1 MKKQFF
7 YAAMAVALMASCTS
21 EDNLTV
27 DPVNPTPEDDKVE
40 IKLGVDAPSVTA
52 TSKSASRSTGSV
64 GDETGANNVW
74 NSQKLYIT
82 MIDRAT
88 GTVAVDPDS
97 ENGDAIL
104 SHTNY
109 VYYAPRKS
117 EQTSADTYGK
127 GDIRI
132 YTDELE
138 DQDQYNAETDK
149 GIIKHV
155 YYPANGKFDFL
166 GWHLDDAAVNVAADD
181 EAGVPG
187 VDGYTVTMTAN
198 EKSVNNIKLNGHR
211 DIMGA
216 RTTDRSTDNTVVTN
230 DLLSW
235 LYSARTARNEV
246 HPVLKFQHQLARL
259 KFFVRAG
266 SESASDSI
274 WDATQSK
281 WTERPTVATTVSG
294 ITTEAMYVTGLTVNK
309 MTDAVNMNL
318 AAVVEGKD
326 TILTTAATGASTTA
340 IFTLGSYDE
349 NTKQIVDL
357 KPVAP
362 EYEWKKASA
371 ESQAYFKP
379 NYKGTQIGE
388 SILFF
393 PDAAAGSAQ
402 TVELTLDLAQWVKN
416 TEDESWTDQSS
427 TPQYT
432 YILKEQPAN
441 LKVHARSVKVDQ
453 STFAKVFEAGKSYNV
468 FITIYGFERIEVSAE
483 LTAWEDGGDV
493 EVDIEEEESVIPGYT
508 TTFDVK
514 DAEGNA
520 ITNAT
525 ITWSFEDGTAT
536 GTGYKVTALQGTI
549 INYTVECEGY
559 EDKEG
564 QITVGS
570 VDATEP
576 VILTAVAPDNENS
589 VGGEEEGGE

>member
-74 NSQKLYIT
+74 NSQQLYIT

-88 GTVAVDPDS
+88 GTVAVDPETED
-97 ENGDAIL
+97 EIL

-132 YTDELE
+132 YTDEL
-138 DQDQYNAETDK
+138 DGQDQYNAETDK

-166 GWHLDDAAVNVAADD
+166 GWHLDDAAKNVV
-181 EAGVPG
+181 AGENVPA

-198 EKSVNNIKLNGHR
+198 EKSVKNIKLNGRR

-216 RTTDRSTDNTVVTN
+216 RTTDRSTDQTVLDN

-274 WDATQSK
+274 WDAAQSK
-281 WTERPTVATTVSG
+281 WTERPTVTTTVSG

-340 IFTLGSYDE
+340 TFTLGSYDE
-349 NTKQIVDL
+349 DTKQIVDL

-362 EYEWKKASA
+362 EYEWKKASETGQLYSKA
-371 ESQAYFKP
+371 D
-379 NYKGTQIGE
+379 YKGTQIGE

-393 PDAAAGSAQ
+393 PDANAGSAQ
-402 TVELTLDLAQWVKN
+402 TVELTLNLVQWVKN
-416 TEDESWTDQSS
+416 TEDESWTNQSS

-432 YILKEQPAN
+432 YILKRQPAN

-453 STFAKVFEAGKSYNV
+453 DTFAKVFEAGKSYNV

-514 DAEGNA
+514 DTEGNA

-536 GTGYKVTALQGTI
+536 GTGYKVTALQGTV
-549 INYTVECEGY
+549 INYTVVCEGF
-559 EDKEG
+559 ETKTG

-570 VDATEP
+570 ADATEN
-576 VILTAVAPDNENS
+576 VVLTAATG
-589 VGGEEEGGE
+589 GGE